1 MTHDET
7 RDFGGFAKL
16 YGDKLTTSSL
26 LLEPVAT
33 RWVFLWMLAKAN
45 AEGFFRCSHSPRVL
59 ARIANITEEQAGE
72 AIRILEAPDP
82 DSQSKEE
89 DGRRIIPVDGGWH
102 LTTYEK
108 HREFR
113 TRETAA
119 SANRMRKY
127 RERKKEQGS
136 ATVTPV
142 TLSRSQKQKQKQ
154 MSDAEVRGQKK
165 EREKSPSANSLAHAR
180 IFNHWNEH
188 QALTTHRSL
197 SDKTKQ
203 SITARLSNGFNE
215 ADIIRAITRYAELCI
230 YGRGPGH
237 NNWTLNQ
244 LLSRESGNYL
254 DIMLKPEYEGIPTKE
269 DRDNIDPVLREL
281 RLGSR

>member
-45 AEGFFRCSHSPRVL
+45 AEGFFRCSHSPQVL

-127 RERKKEQGS
+127 RERKKEQGGV
-136 ATVTPV
+136 TVAPV
-142 TLSRSQKQKQKQ
+142 TRSRSQKQ
-154 MSDAEVRGQKK
+154 MSEAEAEVRGQKK
-165 EREKSPSANSLAHAR
+165 EREREKSPSAHSLAHVR
-180 IFNHWNEH
+180 IFDHWNEH
-188 QALTTHRSL
+188 EALTTHHAL
-197 SDKTKQ
+197 SAKTKQ
-203 SITARLSNGFNE
+203 SITARLSKGFDE
-215 ADIIRAITRYAELCI
+215 ADIIQAITRYAELCVH
-230 YGRGPGH
+230 GRAPGH
-237 NNWTLNQ
+237 NNWTLHKV
-244 LLSRESGNYL
+244 LSIDSGGYL
-254 DIMLKPEYEGIPTKE
+254 DLLLNPEYDGIPTKE
-269 DRDNIDPVLREL
+269 DRDPALREI